1 MPHRGWSGSVGD
13 AHLFVPAGTRRATYV
28 SLFSPVRLRLVP
40 LPGSLVPRSAAA
52 ARINVYL
59 FAPPPACVTPSCV
72 CDRNDVRARSH
83 AALWLSEIRNIAP
96 HIRHSR
102 CEIILKACVK
112 KWHFNSPQS
121 HAACLR
127 ASALAHACTS
137 VRRSPLCSRGSPG
150 RPPSAGRSK
159 RGRPVNAVANTPS
172 RQGALSVLVSSKK
185 SGPGSR
191 TDRAESC
198 GPSHRASPCRAGRR
212 SRPSTPRMRRRT
224 RRHRRHRLM
233 RRGPQRVT
241 SCNTTR

>member
-1 MPHRGWSGSVGD
+1 MYATQPCPCRLARTRPRARSRMPHRGWSGSVGD

-159 RGRPVNAVANTPS
+159 RGRP
-172 RQGALSVLVSSKK
+172 
-185 SGPGSR
+185 GSR